1 MKPII
6 LTAVAGLILSGCTGA
21 VASAGTSQSASA
33 AQPQPG
39 VAAPRKNVA
48 SGGGVYNGSVKA
60 YPDETKFV
68 LGGQVFYF
76 YRYIPFMEQ

>member
-1 MKPII
+1 LM
-6 LTAVAGLILSGCTGA
+6 LSGCTA
-21 VASAGTSQSASA
+21 VVASGGPSQSASA

-39 VAAPRKNVA
+39 VAAPQTTAA
-48 SGGGVYNGSVKA
+48 SGGPGYNGSVKA

-76 YRYIPFMEQ
+76 NPYIPFMEQ